1 MVTKRTGAKALVES
15 LVAEGVRHVFGIPGV
30 HNLAIYDVLVE
41 LGATQQ
47 PPAHILVRHEQS
59 AVYAADGYAR
69 ATGRPGIALAT
80 TGPGA
85 LNAMAA
91 LNEAACS
98 DVPVL
103 LLSSQIHS
111 GLLGAR
117 RQALHEMKDQ
127 LGAFR
132 AVVEHAER
140 AGAVDEI
147 PARAQQAFAHMRRG
161 PSRAAYLEIP
171 HDLLH
176 AECAA
181 PVLEPA
187 ETSPVAPSEES
198 VRQVLA
204 ALETAEYPALL
215 AGGGVL
221 HAGGERA
228 LLRVAEW
235 LGAPVVT
242 TSAAKGVIAAD
253 HPLHAGVLAAG
264 GVVDQIISNADLLI
278 ALGTRIAHR
287 DLRRVKSPMPGELV
301 HVDIDP
307 AVFART
313 WRPSIRIEA
322 DASAFL
328 DALFAEL
335 ALGPAREAQPAR
347 QRVRELLHL
356 QRMRNLDREPLA
368 LDFMAAISEGL
379 GGDGIL
385 AVDQTVPGYWC
396 ELYYPC
402 LQPRAFLY
410 PAGSGVLGYALPAAI
425 GAKIARPGTPVAV
438 VIGDGGFHFTGAEFA
453 TMVQYRL
460 GIPVIVFNDNQY
472 GVIRTLQMRAFSR
485 SGEVDLVNPNF
496 PALAKAYGGEGVRIP
511 NAASL
516 PRAIQK
522 ALERDLPTLIEVPVS
537 LQPPW

>member
-1 MVTKRTGAKALVES
+1 VASKRTGAKALVES

-30 HNLAIYDVLVE
+30 HNLAIYDVLIE
-41 LGATQQ
+41 FAAAHE
-47 PPAHILVRHEQS
+47 PPAHLLVRHEQS
-59 AVYAADGYAR
+59 AVYAADGLAR
-69 ATGRPGIALAT
+69 ATGQPGVALAT

-103 LLSSQIHS
+103 LLASQIHS
-111 GLLGAR
+111 GLLGAG
-117 RQALHEMKDQ
+117 RQALHEMRDQ

-132 AVVEHAER
+132 AVVAHAER
-140 AGAVDEI
+140 ASSPEEI
-147 PARAQQAFAHMRRG
+147 PSRTQQAFAHMRRG
-161 PSRAAYLEIP
+161 PDRAAYLEIP

-181 PVLEPA
+181 EVLPPA
-187 ETSPVAPSEES
+187 EVSPRAPSAES
-198 VRQVLA
+198 VRKVLA
-204 ALETAEYPALL
+204 ALKTAEYPALL

-221 HAGGERA
+221 QARGERA

-235 LGAPVVT
+235 LGAPIVT
-242 TSAAKGVIAAD
+242 TSAAKGAIPAD

-264 GVVDQIISNADLLI
+264 GIVDQIIANADLLI

-287 DLRRVKSPMPGELV
+287 DLRRVKSPTPGELV

-307 AVFART
+307 AAFGRT
-313 WRPSIRIEA
+313 WRPSIRVEA
-322 DASAFL
+322 DACAFL
-328 DALFAEL
+328 EALFGEL
-335 ALGPAREAQPAR
+335 ALEPARDGQAAR

-379 GGDGIL
+379 GGEGIL

-402 LQPRAFLY
+402 RMPRTFLY

-425 GAKIARPGTPVAV
+425 GAKPALPHRPVAV

-472 GVIRTLQMRAFSR
+472 GVIRTLQMRAFNR
-485 SGEVDLVNPNF
+485 SGEVDLVNPDF
-496 PALAKAYGGEGVRIP
+496 PALAKAYGGEGVRVP

-522 ALERDLPTLIEVPVS
+522 ALERDLPTIIEVPLS